1 MGTFLHISSDRHIS
15 RFERL
20 KAVASAW
27 CSGLEAL
34 KNEPLFPVSLDNLMM
49 VGEEVQAL
57 IALGNRNEVIKGN
70 TR

>member
-1 MGTFLHISSDRHIS
+1 MGTFLHISSGRRIS

-49 VGEEVQAL
+49 VGEEVQA
-57 IALGNRNEVIKGN
+57 NSSWQPE
-70 TR
+70 